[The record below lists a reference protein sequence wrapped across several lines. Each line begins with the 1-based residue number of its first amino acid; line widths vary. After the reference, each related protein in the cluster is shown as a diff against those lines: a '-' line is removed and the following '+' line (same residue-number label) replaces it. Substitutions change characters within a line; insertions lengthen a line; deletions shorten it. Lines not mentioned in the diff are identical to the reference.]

1 MKPTLTR
8 RQLLAATTASFG
20 MLAGCSSSSSTG
32 DSSTTTAPS
41 GSSSNTEPSNATATA
56 QSSAV
61 PKDADQQRALT
72 ATTGPISPAGD
83 GDSNPAWL
91 YSGQT
96 PGPELR
102 VAEGDV
108 LRVDLENQL
117 PDPTTIHWHGIPL
130 ANPMDGVP
138 NVTQAPVKPDGKFI
152 YTFEAA
158 PAGTYFYHSHVGLQ
172 LDRHL
177 IGPLIIEEES
187 PHVAFDRDIVV
198 VFNDYLRGAPRPESE
213 WSTGGGGGMGGG
225 MGGGGMSGGG
235 MGGGMGGG
243 GMSGGGMGRNQMG
256 GGMSAA
262 SRPDYAG
269 LLANGRLPS
278 NPPEFTVEKGE
289 RLRIRFINA
298 SGATTFGVG
307 VGGHPLNITH
317 ADGRPVEPVTTDSFD
332 FGPGERYDAVVET
345 NNPGVWAI
353 EARSVDGD
361 ELPAS
366 ATLRYEGA
374 TGDPRGPSFD
384 GNQLEYGD
392 LRAVESTE
400 GLQGSPDRTFD
411 VTLSAGRGP
420 GTWLIDGQRFPDADP
435 LQVSAGEHV
444 RLRMRNRSPVV
455 HPMHLHGHFFR
466 VGDAF
471 KDTVMVPGH
480 MGQVTIDFRADNPG
494 DWLFHCHNI
503 YHLDGGMARII
514 EYAD

>member
-1 MKPTLTR
+1 MKPTLSR

-20 MLAGCSSSSSTG
+20 MLAGCSSSLPSTG
-32 DSSTTTAPS
+32 DSSTTMAAS
-41 GSSSNTEPSNATATA
+41 GSAPTTEPSNVTATA

-72 ATTGPISPAGD
+72 ARTGPISPAGD
-83 GDSNPAWL
+83 GDSNPTWL
-91 YSGQT
+91 YNGRT

-102 VAEGDV
+102 VAESDV
-108 LRVDLENQL
+108 LRVDLTNRL
-117 PDPTTIHWHGIPL
+117 PDPTTIHWHGVPL

-138 NVTQAPVKPDGKFI
+138 NITQAPVEPDGSFT

-177 IGPLIIEEES
+177 IGPLIVEEES

-198 VFNDYLRGAPRPESE
+198 LFNDYLTSAPRPESE
-213 WSTGGGGGMGGG
+213 WTDQSGGGM
-225 MGGGGMSGGG
+225 MGGGGM
-235 MGGGMGGG
+235 
-243 GMSGGGMGRNQMG
+243 NT
-256 GGMSAA
+256 A
-262 SRPDYAG
+262 SRPEYAG

-289 RLRIRFINA
+289 RLRVRFINA

-317 ADGRPVEPVTTDSFD
+317 ADGRPVEPVATDSFM
-332 FGPGERYDAVVET
+332 FGPGERYDAVVEAT
-345 NNPGVWAI
+345 NPGVWAI
-353 EARSVDGD
+353 EAQSVDGD
-361 ELPAS
+361 ERPAS

-374 TGDPRGPSFD
+374 TGEPRGPSFD
-384 GNQLEYGD
+384 GSQLEYGD

-411 VTLSAGRGP
+411 VTLSAGRDP

-480 MGQVTIDFRADNPG
+480 MGRVTIDFLADNPG
-494 DWLFHCHNI
+494 EWLFHCHNI

>member
-1 MKPTLTR
+1 MTTS
-8 RQLLAATTASFG
+8 ATSNV
-20 MLAGCSSSSSTG
+20 
-32 DSSTTTAPS
+32 DPSSTTAAP
-41 GSSSNTEPSNATATA
+41 

-61 PKDADQQRALT
+61 PKDADQRRALT
-72 ATTGPISPAGD
+72 ATTGSISPGGTD
-83 GDSNPAWL
+83 RSNPAWF
-91 YSGQT
+91 YDGRT

-108 LRVDLENQL
+108 LRVDLENRL

-138 NVTQAPVKPDGKFI
+138 NVTQAPVDPDESFT

-177 IGPLIIEEES
+177 IGPLIVEEES

-198 VFNDYLRGAPRPESE
+198 MFNDYLRGAPRPESE
-213 WSTGGGGGMGGG
+213 WSTRGGSGGGMGNGGMGGG
-225 MGGGGMSGGG
+225 MGGGGGMSGGG
-235 MGGGMGGG
+235 MGGG
-243 GMSGGGMGRNQMG
+243 SGMGRNQMG
-256 GGMSAA
+256 GGIGGGGMSVA

-278 NPPEFTVEKGE
+278 SPPEFTVEEGE
-289 RLRIRFINA
+289 RLRVRFINA

-317 ADGRPVEPVTTDSFD
+317 ADGRPVEPVTTDTFS
-332 FGPGERYDAVVET
+332 FGPGERYDAVVEAI
-345 NNPGVWAI
+345 NPGVWAI
-353 EARSVDGD
+353 EAQSIEGN
-361 ELPAS
+361 EPPAS

-374 TGDPRGPSFD
+374 TGEPRGPSFD
-384 GNQLEYGD
+384 GSRLEYGD
-392 LRAVESTE
+392 LRAVESIE
-400 GLQGSPDRTFD
+400 GLRGSPDRTFD

-420 GTWLIDGQRFPDADP
+420 GTWLIDGQRFPNADP

-444 RLRMRNRSPVV
+444 RVRMRNRSPVV

-466 VGDAF
+466 VGDAL

-480 MGQVTIDFRADNPG
+480 MGCVTIDFLADNPG

-503 YHLDGGMARII
+503 YHLDGGMARVI

>member
-1 MKPTLTR
+1 
-8 RQLLAATTASFG
+8 
-20 MLAGCSSSSSTG
+20 
-32 DSSTTTAPS
+32 
-41 GSSSNTEPSNATATA
+41 
-56 QSSAV
+56 
-61 PKDADQQRALT
+61 
-72 ATTGPISPAGD
+72 
-83 GDSNPAWL
+83 
-91 YSGQT
+91 
-96 PGPELR
+96 
-102 VAEGDV
+102 
-108 LRVDLENQL
+108 
-117 PDPTTIHWHGIPL
+117 
-130 ANPMDGVP
+130 
-138 NVTQAPVKPDGKFI
+138 
-152 YTFEAA
+152 
-158 PAGTYFYHSHVGLQ
+158 
-172 LDRHL
+172 
-177 IGPLIIEEES
+177 
-187 PHVAFDRDIVV
+187 
-198 VFNDYLRGAPRPESE
+198 
-213 WSTGGGGGMGGG
+213 
-225 MGGGGMSGGG
+225 

-289 RLRIRFINA
+289 RLRVRFINA

-307 VGGHPLNITH
+307 VGGHPLSITH
-317 ADGRPVEPVTTDSFD
+317 ADGRPVEPVATDSFD
-332 FGPGERYDAVVET
+332 FGPGERYDAVVEA

-361 ELPAS
+361 ESPAS

-384 GNQLEYGD
+384 GSQLEYGD

-400 GLQGSPDRTFD
+400 GLQGSPDQTFD
-411 VTLSAGRGP
+411 VTLSAGRDP

-480 MGQVTIDFRADNPG
+480 MGRVTIDFLADNPG
-494 DWLFHCHNI
+494 EWLFHCHNI